1 MKIAMAADHAGW
13 KDKTWLVD
21 YVRSLG
27 HEVVDFGTDSDAACD
42 YPDYAARATAAVADG
57 RCDQGIFVCG
67 TGIGM
72 SIVANK
78 FRGIRAA
85 NCWCPEAARYART
98 HNDANVLCLG
108 SRLTASEA
116 MRAIVDAW
124 LSAAFQ
130 GGRHERRVQ
139 KIRDLEKGLPC

>member
-13 KDKTWLVD
+13 KDKTRLVD

-42 YPDYAARATAAVADG
+42 YPDYAARAAAAVADG
-57 RCDQGIFVCG
+57 RCDQGILVCG

-85 NCWCPEAARYART
+85 NCWCAEAARYART

-108 SRLTASEA
+108 SRLTTSEA
-116 MRAIVDAW
+116 MREIVDAW

-139 KIRDLEKGLPC
+139 KIRNLEEGLPR